1 MGDAGARPAVLFD
14 ERVGYMIETRFG
26 LSSTLRRLIANT
38 GWLFVLRM
46 LRLAFAFFVGIW
58 LARYLGPERYGTLS
72 YALAFVVLFS
82 PLAHLGLNG
91 PVVREIVNEPDR
103 KYEILGTTFLLRL
116 AGGIFCFAAASAAV
130 LFIRPGDDL
139 SWKLVTIIAFGLVFT
154 PFESIDIWFQS
165 QVRVKYAV
173 YAKSAGL
180 VLANLGKLYFILT
193 AGSLIAFAWVA
204 ALETAVSAVA
214 LLLVYRYRGYLLSAW
229 RFSLRRARSLLG
241 ISWPMILS
249 GTLWM
254 VYLRID
260 QVMLREMVSDE
271 AVGIYSTAVR
281 ISEVW
286 YFLPVIVSTSLF
298 PELVKR
304 KKTGEGSY
312 RAAYQKVYDFLAWT
326 SMPVVL
332 GLSLLADPVIRFLY
346 GEAYASG
353 GVILA
358 ILIWS
363 SPFAFMREL
372 YGKWLVSEA
381 MTKFFMLAHGSGAL
395 VNVLLNLYLIPRF
408 GGEGAAVATLVSY
421 MVGGYLICFT
431 HPRTRIAGVMMT
443 KALVAP
449 VRWLSALRGGG
460 DSNA

>member
-1 MGDAGARPAVLFD
+1 MIEARF
-14 ERVGYMIETRFG
+14 RVG
-26 LSSTLRRLIANT
+26 STLRRLIANT

-46 LRLAFAFFVGIW
+46 LRLVFAFFVGIW
-58 LARYLGPERYGTLS
+58 LARYLGPEGFGTLS

-91 PVVREIVNEPDR
+91 PVVREIVNDPDR
-103 KYEILGTTFLLRL
+103 RDEILGTTFILRSS
-116 AGGIFCFAAASAAV
+116 GGIFCFAAASAAIV
-130 LFIRPGDDL
+130 FIRPGDDL
-139 SWKLVTIIAFGLVFT
+139 SHVLVTIIAFGLVFT
-154 PFESIDIWFQS
+154 GFEAVDIWFQS
-165 QVRVKYAV
+165 QVQVKYAV
-173 YAKSAGL
+173 YAKSTGL
-180 VLANLGKLYFILT
+180 VRANLAKIYFILT
-193 AGSLIAFAWVA
+193 AGSLVAFAWVA
-204 ALETAVSAVA
+204 ALETAVSGIA
-214 LLLVYRYRGYLLSAW
+214 LLLVYRYRGHIVWAW
-229 RFSLRRARSLLG
+229 RFSLRRARSLLS

-298 PELVKR
+298 PELLKR
-304 KKTGEGSY
+304 KNIGEGVY
-312 RAAYQKVYDFLAWT
+312 RAAYQRVYDFLAWT

-332 GLSLLADPVIRFLY
+332 ALTFLSGPVIRLLY
-346 GEAYASG
+346 GEAYAAG

-372 YGKWLVSEA
+372 YGKWLVSEEL
-381 MTKFFMLAHGSGAL
+381 TKFFMLAHGSGAL
-395 VNVLLNLYLIPRF
+395 INVLLNLYLIPRF
-408 GGEGAAVATLVSY
+408 GGVGAAAATLVSY
-421 MVGGYLICFT
+421 TVGGYLICFA
-431 HPRTRIAGVMMT
+431 HRRTRAAGVMMT

-449 VRWLSALRGGG
+449 ARWLASARGREKGEG
-460 DSNA
+460 

>member
-1 MGDAGARPAVLFD
+1 
-14 ERVGYMIETRFG
+14 MIETRFRV
-26 LSSTLRRLIANT
+26 SSTLRRLIVNT

-46 LRLAFAFFVGIW
+46 LRLVFAFFVGIW

-91 PVVREIVNEPDR
+91 PVVREIVNDPDHR
-103 KYEILGTTFLLRL
+103 DEILGTTFLLRL
-116 AGGIFCFAAASAAV
+116 SGGIFCFAAAAV
-130 LFIRPGDDL
+130 AIIFIRPGDSL
-139 SWKLVTIIAFGLVFT
+139 SHSLVAIIAFGLVFT
-154 PFESIDIWFQS
+154 GFEAVDIWFQS
-165 QVRVKYAV
+165 QVQVKYAV
-173 YAKSAGL
+173 YAKSTGL
-180 VLANLGKLYFILT
+180 VLANLAKIFFILT
-193 AGSLIAFAWVA
+193 AASLIAFAWVA
-204 ALETAVSAVA
+204 ALETAVSAIA
-214 LLLVYRYRGYLLSAW
+214 LLAVYRYRGYFIGAW

-260 QVMLREMVSDE
+260 QVMLREMVGDE

-298 PELVKR
+298 PELVKS
-304 KKTGEGSY
+304 KKIGEEVY

-332 GLSLLADPVIRFLY
+332 VLTFLAGPVIRLLY
-346 GEAYASG
+346 GEAFSAG

-372 YGKWLVSEA
+372 YGKWLVSEEL
-381 MTKFFMLAHGSGAL
+381 TKFFMLAHGSGAL
-395 VNVLLNLYLIPRF
+395 INVLLNLYMIPRF
-408 GGEGAAVATLVSY
+408 GGEGAAIATLVSY
-421 MVGGYLICFT
+421 TVGGYLICFA
-431 HPRTRIAGVMMT
+431 HGRTRIAGIMMT
-443 KALVAP
+443 KALIAP
-449 VRWLSALRGGG
+449 ARWLAAVRGRGGQ
-460 DSNA
+460 DE